1 MSVAL
6 FPDDSSDVRP
16 HRRAGKGRIGG
27 LLLSLALV
35 GAVAFSLVPSP
46 YVIERPGPVFNTLGT
61 VTVNNAKVPMI
72 SIPSQRTYPTSGSLD
87 MLTVNFVGNREQSP
101 NWFDVI
107 SAWFNPSQAV
117 VPLDSIYP
125 PGESVKE
132 ADEVAA
138 IQMSNSQKDAI
149 AAALEHLGTD
159 VPSAVTVAALSP
171 KSPSSGILQ
180 PDDTIVSVDGT
191 RVDDV
196 SQLRSAIADAGVGTA
211 LTIDIERDGKA
222 QTVTVVPELSAGE
235 DPAPVI
241 GIYAAVEYKFP
252 FEVSIQL
259 ENVGGPSAGQM
270 FALGIID
277 KLTPGALT
285 GGKSI
290 AGTGTIDST
299 GQIGKIGGIRQKMY
313 GASDAGARWFLAPS
327 GNCDEVAG
335 HIPEGLTVF
344 AVSTLDES
352 VTAVTAIGT
361 GANTDALPRCEKP

>member
-16 HRRAGKGRIGG
+16 PRRAGKARVGVV
-27 LLLSLALV
+27 LLTIALV

-46 YVIERPGPVFNTLGT
+46 YVIEQPGPVFNTLGT
-61 VTVNNAKVPMI
+61 VTVHDSTVPMI

-101 NWFDVI
+101 TWFDVI

-117 VPLDSIYP
+117 VPLDSVYP
-125 PGESVKE
+125 PGVSVE
-132 ADEVAA
+132 DADNAGA
-138 IQMSNSQKDAI
+138 IEMSNSQKDAI

-159 VPSAVTVAALSP
+159 VPSTVTVAALSP
-171 KSPSSGILQ
+171 KSPSNGILKAG
-180 PDDTIVSVDGT
+180 DTIVSVAGA

-196 SQLRSAIADAGVGTA
+196 SQLRSAIADGGVGKP

-222 QTVTVVPELSAGE
+222 KTVSVVPELSAG
-235 DPAPVI
+235 DKPTPII
-241 GIYAAVEYKFP
+241 GIYAAVDYAFP
-252 FEVSIQL
+252 FDVSIQL

-299 GQIGKIGGIRQKMY
+299 GEVGKIGGIRQKMY
-313 GASDAGARWFLAPS
+313 GASNAGARWFLAPA
-327 GNCDEVAG
+327 GNCDEVVG
-335 HIPEGLTVF
+335 HIPDGLTVL

-361 GANTDALPRCEKP
+361 GANTNSLPRCEKP

>member
-1 MSVAL
+1 M
-6 FPDDSSDVRP
+6 RP
-16 HRRAGKGRIGG
+16 PRSAGKGRVGVV
-27 LLLSLALV
+27 LLGLALV

-61 VTVNNAKVPMI
+61 VSVNKATVPMI
-72 SIPSQRTYPTSGSLD
+72 SIPTQRTYPTAGSLD

-117 VPLDSIYP
+117 VPLDSVYP

-149 AAALEHLGTD
+149 AAALFHLGKS
-159 VPSAVTVAALSP
+159 VPSTVSVAAIVP
-171 KSPSSGILQ
+171 NSPSSGILEAR
-180 PDDTIVSVDGT
+180 DVILTVDGDP
-191 RVDDV
+191 VKDV
-196 SQLRSAIADAGVGTA
+196 TELRAAIADSGAGNP
-211 LTIDIERDGKA
+211 LTIGIRRGSETRD
-222 QTVTVVPELSAGE
+222 VSVVPELSGGA
-235 DPAPVI
+235 DPVPII
-241 GIYAAVEYKFP
+241 GIEAAVDYQFP
-252 FEVSIQL
+252 FPVSIQL

-290 AGTGTIDST
+290 AGTGTIDSA
-299 GQIGKIGGIRQKMY
+299 GEIGKIGGIRQKMY
-313 GASDAGARWFLAPS
+313 GARDSGARWFLAPR
-327 GNCDEVAG
+327 GNCDEVVG
-335 HIPEGLTVF
+335 HIPDGLTVL
-344 AVSTLDES
+344 AVSNLEES

-361 GANTDALPRCEKP
+361 GSETGSLPRCDKP